1 MVNNGEET
9 VERTPGQ
16 SHSAH
21 VMVFVKCFKVQAMKS
36 RYLFLAAS
44 VPFLILAVVEFRH
57 NVYAAVLNAVAGAI
71 FLFLGVGPQRR
82 T

>member
-1 MVNNGEET
+1 MVESGEEP
-9 VERTPGQ
+9 VERTPAH
-16 SHSAH
+16 SHSDH
-21 VMVFVKCFKVQAMKS
+21 VMVFVKCFNLQGMKS

-57 NVYAAVLNAVAGAI
+57 NVYAAVLNAIAGAI
-71 FLFLGVGPQRR
+71 FLFLGVGPRRR